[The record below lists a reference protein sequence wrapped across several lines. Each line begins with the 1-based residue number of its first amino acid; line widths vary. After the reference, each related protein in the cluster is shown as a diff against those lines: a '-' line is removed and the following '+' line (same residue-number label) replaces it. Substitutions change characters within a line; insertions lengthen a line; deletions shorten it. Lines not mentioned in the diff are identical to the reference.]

1 MTDQHSP
8 DHQRTATQLGD
19 VGGHVPPTVPSSS
32 AGERPEEWIG
42 PCKILEPVGEGGFG
56 VVYLAERREPMVQR
70 VAVKVIKPGMDSKAV
85 IARFEQERQA
95 LAVMNHHN
103 IA

>member
-8 DHQRTATQLGD
+8 DNQRTAMQLGD
-19 VGGHVPPTVPSSS
+19 VGDHVPPGVPKRS
-32 AGERPEEWIG
+32 AGERSDEWIG
-42 PCKILEPVGEGGFG
+42 PYKILEPIGEGGFG

-85 IARFEQERQA
+85 IARFEQER
-95 LAVMNHHN
+95 
-103 IA
+103 